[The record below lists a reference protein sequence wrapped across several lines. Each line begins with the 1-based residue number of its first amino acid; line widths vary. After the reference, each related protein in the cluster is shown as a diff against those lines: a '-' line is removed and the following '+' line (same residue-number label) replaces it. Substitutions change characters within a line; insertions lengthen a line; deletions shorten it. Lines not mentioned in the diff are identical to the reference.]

1 MMLTLMISIMM
12 MRNDDNDAGGDDEDD
27 VPDVGDD
34 DDGQEHF
41 PCPSFARLRAGE
53 PRGARAQSHHR
64 EGDAPSNREPMVAG
78 APGTPCA
85 LGSTL
90 TILTLA

>member
-1 MMLTLMISIMM
+1 MMLMVMTRMMLLAFVIMM
-12 MRNDDNDAGGDDEDD
+12 MMAKSTFHAQE
-27 VPDVGDD
+27 
-34 DDGQEHF
+34 EHF
-41 PCPSFARLRAGE
+41 PCPGFARVRAEE
-53 PRGARAQSHHR
+53 PRGASAQSHHR

-90 TILTLA
+90 PILTLT

>member
-1 MMLTLMISIMM
+1 MMLMVMTRMMLLTLVMM
-12 MRNDDNDAGGDDEDD
+12 MMMMMVKSTFHAQE
-27 VPDVGDD
+27 
-34 DDGQEHF
+34 EHF
-41 PCPSFARLRAGE
+41 PWSSFARLRAGE